1 MIAKMIARKPIDN
14 PKPLLMIGMIF
25 LALGQAWPR
34 LLPFTGNLGPDAID
48 GIKGLLMGIALG
60 LLGWYVILGS
70 RLRRAGKL

>member
-34 LLPFTGNLGPDAID
+34 LLPFTGKLGPDAID

-70 RLRRAGKL
+70 RLRRVEKL